1 MNSETKV
8 FPTIDPAAFRRQME
22 IFDRMREIDAEA
34 QARAEK
40 ARAEQQAPRFQL
52 LIYNS
57 WEVGEA

>member
-1 MNSETKV
+1 MSETKV

-52 LIYNS
+52 LIYVR
-57 WEVGEA
+57 EVGEA

>member
-1 MNSETKV
+1 MSETKV
-8 FPTIDPAAFRRQME
+8 FPTIDPAIFRRQME
-22 IFDRMREIDAEA
+22 TFDRMREIDAEA

-52 LIYNS
+52 LIYNT